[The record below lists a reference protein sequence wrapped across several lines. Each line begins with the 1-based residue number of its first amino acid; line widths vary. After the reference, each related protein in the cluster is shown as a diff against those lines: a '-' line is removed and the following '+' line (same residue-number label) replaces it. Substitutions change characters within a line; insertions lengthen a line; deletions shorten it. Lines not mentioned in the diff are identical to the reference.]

1 MIQTCLHILNEQ
13 GNITPLNHTFIA
25 LIPKVAKPK
34 KVTEYKLISLC
45 NVLYGIVA
53 KVIANRHK
61 QIVHHIISPSQSVFI
76 PNRLVIDNIIIEY
89 EYKIRH
95 NKRRRNGL
103 VALKLYIS
111 KASDRVE

>member
-25 LIPKVAKPK
+25 LIPKVAKPR
-34 KVTEYKLISLC
+34 KVNEYKLISLC

-61 QIVHHIISPSQSVFI
+61 QIFTISF
-76 PNRLVIDNIIIEY
+76 PNLKVYSFPIDLLLTILLLGMNI
-89 EYKIRH
+89 K
-95 NKRRRNGL
+95 
-103 VALKLYIS
+103 
-111 KASDRVE
+111 